1 MALTTGVDDPT
12 APGEQLRLLLLVAQ
26 DRDRELFA
34 DRLGEEYEVIIA
46 RPDEEWPEFDL
57 GLVDSA
63 WYRRA
68 ASALR
73 ERRREAEPVQLP
85 VLLLLR
91 GQPADTPWLGEALG
105 EAVDDVVEL
114 PANGMELD
122 ARVDSLARARAMSR
136 SLASQRDQ
144 LRLFQRA
151 IDEAAVGICITDYD
165 QPDDPIIYANEQ
177 FEAVTGYGPPEY
189 LGRNCRFLQGPGTDP
204 AAVAGLRR
212 AIEAGEPTRVQLRN
226 YRKDGTPFWNR
237 VTVAPVRNGTGE
249 VTHYVGF
256 QEDVTEEV
264 ERKRQVET
272 LLQAAADPIYEVDSD
287 GHFTLVNDAMVSALG
302 YDRSTLLGSHISL
315 IVPEESVVESAELVE
330 ELRTTDRERA
340 THETTV
346 TAADGERLTYQI
358 SLSLRREGETF
369 GGVVGV
375 CRDVTELRRSERRLS
390 VFDRVLR
397 HNLRNKMNVVLAR
410 AQLIANGSENP
421 SEQAEAIEAAGEEL
435 LALSDRT
442 REFHS
447 SVDPDGEVGTVDIA
461 GLARRVAADNTER
474 HPDASFDVE
483 APGVA
488 WGRASDTLEQ
498 ALNELVGN
506 AVSHTD
512 RESPTVE
519 LRVEPTD
526 DAVVI
531 EVADDGPGIGDL
543 EREALERGHETP
555 LDHARGLGLW
565 FVRWTVTNAGGDI
578 AIEANE
584 PRGSVVRLSLPRAEP
599 LSEVERDGIE

>member
-1 MALTTGVDDPT
+1 MALTNREDVA
-12 APGEQLRLLLLVAQ
+12 APGEQLRLLLLVAR

-34 DRLGEEYEVIIA
+34 ERLREEYEVLTA
-46 RPDEEWPEFDL
+46 TPDEEWPEFDL
-57 GLVDSA
+57 CLVDSA
-63 WYRRA
+63 WYRRTA
-68 ASALR
+68 AALR
-73 ERRREAEPVQLP
+73 ERRGDAEPVQLP

-105 EAVDDVVEL
+105 EVVDDVVEL
-114 PANGMELD
+114 PADGMELD
-122 ARVDSLARARAMSR
+122 ARVDSLARTRSMSR
-136 SLASQRDQ
+136 ALASQRDR
-144 LRLFQRA
+144 LRLFRRA
-151 IDEAAVGICITDYD
+151 IDEAAVGICITDY
-165 QPDDPIIYANEQ
+165 QQSDDPIIYANEQ

-189 LGRNCRFLQGPGTDP
+189 LGRNCRFLQGTGTDP
-204 AAVAGLRR
+204 ATVAELRR
-212 AIEAGEPTRVQLRN
+212 AVEAGEPTRVQLRN

-237 VTVAPVRNGTGE
+237 VSIAPVRDKAGA
-249 VTHYVGF
+249 VTHFVGF

-264 ERKRQVET
+264 ERERQVET
-272 LLQAAADPIYEVDSD
+272 LLQAAADPIYELDAD

-315 IVPEESVVESAELVE
+315 IVPEGSVVESAELVE
-330 ELRTTDRERA
+330 ELRTTGRERA

-358 SLSLRREGETF
+358 SLSLRREGGTF

-375 CRDVTELRRSERRLS
+375 CRDVTELRHSERRLS

-410 AQLIANGSENP
+410 AQRIAEGAGDP
-421 SEQAEAIEAAGEEL
+421 AEQAATIEAAGEEL

-442 REFHS
+442 RKFHDS
-447 SVDPDGEVGTVDIA
+447 IEPGGEAGPVDVA
-461 GLARRVAADNTER
+461 GLVRRVAADNAER

-488 WGRASDTLEQ
+488 WGRASDTIEQ

-512 RESPTVE
+512 RESPAVE
-519 LRVEPTD
+519 LRVGPTE

-599 LSEVERDGIE
+599 PPEVEHDGID